1 MTSAPYSVKERAV
14 AGAVD
19 RSGKYLVFALAG
31 EEFAIPIQKVR
42 EIKGFEDITAV
53 PQAPS
58 YVKGVIN
65 LRGKVVPVVDLRRKF
80 ALPEVEHSPQTC
92 IVVLQIRGE
101 YCRIWMAVI
110 VDGVSEVLQLN
121 NADIECPPRFGKG
134 VKTPYLLG
142 LAKVKGTV
150 KVLLDLDEVLRS
162 NDLLRLDE
170 ALRSEA
176 S

>member
-1 MTSAPYSVKERAV
+1 MPSARLTVEERA
-14 AGAVD
+14 ATGAVD

-31 EEFAIPIQKVR
+31 EEFAIPAQNVR
-42 EIKGFEDITAV
+42 EIIGLQDITAV

-65 LRGKVVPVVDLRRKF
+65 LRGKVIPVVDLRRKF
-80 ALPEVEHSPQTC
+80 DLPEGENSQQTR
-92 IVVLQIRGE
+92 IVVVQIRGE
-101 YCRIWMAVI
+101 HCHVSMGVI
-110 VDGVSEVLQLN
+110 VDGVSEFLQLN
-121 NADIECPPRFGKG
+121 SADIEDPPRSGRG
-134 VKTPYLLG
+134 IETPYLLG
-142 LAKVKGTV
+142 LARVKGTV
-150 KVLLDLDEVLRS
+150 KILLDLDEVLKS